1 MLHVFARAKS
11 KPGHEDEL
19 REVLRALARDSRQEP
34 GVLLY
39 ELFET
44 NERGE
49 FLFREQ
55 YVDEAAFEAHKRSR
69 HIRRTVVQATP
80 LLDGN
85 MSLWVVDPV
94 SESQETHDVS

>member
-11 KPGHEDEL
+11 KPGQEDAL
-19 REVLRALARDSRQEP
+19 REVLQALARDSRQES

-44 NERGE
+44 HERGE

-55 YVDEAAFEAHKRSR
+55 YVDEAAFAAHKSSR
-69 HIRRTVVQATP
+69 HIRRTIVQATP
-80 LLDGN
+80 LLEEP
-85 MSLWVVDPV
+85 MSL
-94 SESQETHDVS
+94 